1 LRPPGAWRGRTG
13 LFGRFPFEF
22 PFESAISVLT
32 IVEPSKSSID
42 MDWRSQRARKT
53 AGRNRPFEAEQP
65 VARVDAASG
74 LLPALD
80 QLPVA
85 GYEANEL

>member
-1 LRPPGAWRGRTG
+1 
-13 LFGRFPFEF
+13 
-22 PFESAISVLT
+22 
-32 IVEPSKSSID
+32 

-65 VARVDAASG
+65 VARVDAAAG
-74 LLPALD
+74 LLPALHE
-80 QLPVA
+80 LPVA